1 VIDPDLPEL
10 IRARRWSVTLEA
22 TLTETA
28 EHVADVA
35 RRLSRCWLDDRGREW
50 TERLVT
56 LRRALERDADAAAEL
71 GRAIDRVADS
81 ATASDTDESVHPG
94 TFGPRLGSTTS
105 RRADDDRGVRIPRL
119 NEPEGD
125 GS

>member
-1 VIDPDLPEL
+1 MTGDLPEL
-10 IRARRWSVTLEA
+10 NRARQWSVALEA
-22 TLTETA
+22 SLIETA

-35 RRLSRCWLDDRGREW
+35 RRLARCWPDDRGGEW

-71 GRAIDRVADS
+71 GRAIDRAADS
-81 ATASDTDESVHPG
+81 VAASDTAEPLCPR

-119 NEPEGD
+119 NGPEGD

>member
-1 VIDPDLPEL
+1 VALV
-10 IRARRWSVTLEA
+10 ATVTES
-22 TLTETA
+22 A
-28 EHVADVA
+28 EQVADVA
-35 RRLSRCWLDDRGREW
+35 RRLTHCWPDDRGREC

-56 LRRALERDADAAAEL
+56 LRRTLERDADAAAEL

-81 ATASDTDESVHPG
+81 ATASDTDESLHPW